1 MEGFIDGALF
11 HNNPVR
17 IANYESKL
25 LWPDAEEHHPD
36 ILLSIGTGHNGVESD
51 DLQSATKFDRRHLH
65 LRKVLNQVKPSMEE
79 KRSIPGLRAF
89 NEIESLISMFKKRA
103 ESVLNAELTWKEF
116 RKDVVG
122 TSSPIAAERY
132 IRLNPRTLHR
142 TPKMDDKAQIQTLH
156 DEIKSG
162 LNTHGMRTKIEGIA
176 HRLVASSF
184 YFEKQGPPREVGDL
198 VTIQGAVQCRFGSG
212 SDNLRYLG
220 DYIRKHQRPSFQPFF
235 HVKEVKHEESAQDIF
250 ITAKIIHEMIDRGL
264 FYLESVAIPMT
275 SESSLLSID
284 LHLTDDRMK
293 PHVRPGFPI
302 SGFPR
307 ILADGEPLKKSTSP
321 PSPNPERPMMS
332 TKRQSLREKR
342 QAHTR
347 RSLEQPASDSDISCT
362 MHNKMAAARNH
373 GLGPPFP
380 ETPEDIPDWVRR
392 RGETSRRPPKPVE
405 QEEHYIP
412 QPLPLP
418 VFHELDAG
426 PWKLLDAEH
435 EGLVQAFELDGRED
449 GGGGRSIQDTRS
461 PRRTETGT
469 NEEEL
474 AKALELSMHVR

>member
-1 MEGFIDGALF
+1 
-11 HNNPVR
+11 
-17 IANYESKL
+17 
-25 LWPDAEEHHPD
+25 
-36 ILLSIGTGHNGVESD
+36 
-51 DLQSATKFDRRHLH
+51 
-65 LRKVLNQVKPSMEE
+65 
-79 KRSIPGLRAF
+79 
-89 NEIESLISMFKKRA
+89 
-103 ESVLNAELTWKEF
+103 
-116 RKDVVG
+116 
-122 TSSPIAAERY
+122 
-132 IRLNPRTLHR
+132 
-142 TPKMDDKAQIQTLH
+142 
-156 DEIKSG
+156 
-162 LNTHGMRTKIEGIA
+162 
-176 HRLVASSF
+176 
-184 YFEKQGPPREVGDL
+184 
-198 VTIQGAVQCRFGSG
+198 
-212 SDNLRYLG
+212 
-220 DYIRKHQRPSFQPFF
+220 
-235 HVKEVKHEESAQDIF
+235 
-250 ITAKIIHEMIDRGL
+250 
-264 FYLESVAIPMT
+264 
-275 SESSLLSID
+275 
-284 LHLTDDRMK
+284 
-293 PHVRPGFPI
+293 
-302 SGFPR
+302 
-307 ILADGEPLKKSTSP
+307 
-321 PSPNPERPMMS
+321 MS

-474 AKALELSMHVR
+474 AKALEFSMHVR